1 MAGVWLPIDGK
12 GSNIDSRKGFHTK
25 DGINSIYDNKDSK
38 VGKIKETI
46 GTNTEKMNGKSNK
59 ENTLIDKPEKPR
71 SPSARVMELDRA
83 LMTITADESS
93 V

>member
-1 MAGVWLPIDGK
+1 
-12 GSNIDSRKGFHTK
+12 
-25 DGINSIYDNKDSK
+25 
-38 VGKIKETI
+38 
-46 GTNTEKMNGKSNK
+46 MNGKSNK